1 MYSSSN
7 LGVVL
12 IALALAWA
20 EVVKTTGFLVLI
32 LSSIVNAPLL
42 FFSTTSDFSLTHV
55 IDSGISILPEK
66 SSQKEIAL
74 MAIPVKNCSFN

>member
-7 LGVVL
+7 LGVVIL
-12 IALALAWA
+12 IALAWA
-20 EVVKTTGFLVLI
+20 GVVKTTGFLVLI
-32 LSSIVNAPLL
+32 LSSIVKAPLL
-42 FFSTTSDFSLTHV
+42 YLSTTSDYSLTHV

-74 MAIPVKNCSFN
+74 MAIPG